1 MSYHERRAL
10 LSLLSNIGINAVY
23 AALMLQQHPQGDAY
37 SIEVFRFWGRFFLIL
52 IGVTIVA
59 QIVIQIIFVIVNTIA
74 TREGEPSIIDE
85 RDRSIELR
93 AARYSLYVVSIGFLL
108 AMGSLVIDQP
118 PVVMFLILLGAGT
131 LSEVVFDASQF
142 FFYRRGF

>member
-23 AALMLQQHPQGDAY
+23 TAVMLQQHPQGDAY

-59 QIVIQIIFVIVNTIA
+59 QIVIQIVFVIVNTIA
-74 TREGEPSIIDE
+74 TREGEPSITDE
-85 RDRSIELR
+85 RDRSIELK
-93 AARYSLYVVSIGFLL
+93 AARNSLYAFSISFVL
-108 AMGSLVIDQP
+108 AMGALVIDQP
-118 PVVMFLILLGAGT
+118 PAVMFLILLAAGT

-142 FFYRRGF
+142 YFYRRGF